1 MAFYSGQLSRFTD
14 IDFHTVQRVV
24 FVCKGN
30 ICRSA
35 YAHARAHQSGLQTD
49 SFGLEA
55 GAQHADPAAIR
66 NATMRQIDLRAHT
79 PKAPHQ
85 LRLTET
91 DLLAA
96 MEPQQCL
103 QLEKQY
109 LNAQITLLG
118 LWASPRRPYIHDP
131 YGHGSRYFQ
140 ACFSTIDSAVDGITK
155 HLLEARR

>member
-1 MAFYSGQLSRFTD
+1 MSHFTQV
-14 IDFHTVQRVV
+14 DFHTVRRVV

-35 YAHARAHQSGLQTD
+35 YAHARARQLGLYTD

-55 GAQHADPAAIR
+55 DALHADADAIQ
-66 NATMRQIDLRAHT
+66 NATARQLDLSAHT

-109 LNAQITLLG
+109 PNAQITLLG

-140 ACFSTIDSAVDGITK
+140 ACFSTIDSAVDCIAK
-155 HLLEARR
+155 NLIEAER